1 MKILIAYASKHG
13 TTATCVERL
22 TDRWRGLDVTAI
34 NLEQQS
40 VDPAEY
46 DAVVF
51 GSSVYFGKLRPAA
64 RDFLKKYE
72 SVLLQKMTV
81 LFLCCGLTVE
91 AEYYKKKLFPAA
103 LRESAFDVLFFGGSL
118 STRGLSFFEKMAV
131 RSMRSALY
139 EESIDNGDYS
149 APSLPGILPENIDKL
164 ATEFRRALALA
175 QKETRQG

>member
-1 MKILIAYASKHG
+1 
-13 TTATCVERL
+13 V
-22 TDRWRGLDVTAI
+22 
-34 NLEQQS
+34 
-40 VDPAEY
+40 
-46 DAVVF
+46 
-51 GSSVYFGKLRPAA
+51 
-64 RDFLKKYE
+64 
-72 SVLLQKMTV
+72 V
-81 LFLCCGLTVE
+81 LFV
-91 AEYYKKKLFPAA
+91 AA
-103 LRESAFDVLFFGGSL
+103 LVLCTVGVSALLKDKDNYLKYREFYEEEESFDVLFFGGSL